1 MKKVEL
7 KNAKEKFA
15 KARELCP
22 GMEEE
27 MYVMTD
33 YLATVIKD
41 AVIPTRL
48 ILTVSSIENAIKKG
62 KNSYKESPLPEL
74 FIKDP
79 WRASVAITALSQC
92 VDEIADKDFADE
104 YRKLGNDFF
113 GAVLP
118 KKINTANG
126 EDYPEYAKVAAE
138 YWANTIQT
146 RNFNNGDALT
156 SIFAMAIAGSKRE
169 YTKEEL
175 KIFKESLAE
184 TVYEKVETYGTC
196 TLDVDYG
203 PCYLLAK
210 AGKLID
216 VDPFDY
222 PWKTSMIATKEK
234 VTVHT
239 GYGADRKVLY
249 QQNSDVKSKQL
260 TKDTTN

>member
-1 MKKVEL
+1 MEIPKL

-41 AVIPTRL
+41 TLIPARL

-62 KNSYKESPLPEL
+62 KSNYKESPFPEL

-79 WRASVAITALSQC
+79 WRASVAITVLSQC
-92 VDEIADKDFADE
+92 VDAIADKDFADE

-138 YWANTIQT
+138 YWANSLQT
-146 RNFNNGDALT
+146 RNFNNGDELT

-169 YTKEEL
+169 YTETEL
-175 KIFKESLAE
+175 KVFKESLAE
-184 TVYEKVETYGTC
+184 AVCEKVETYGTC

-222 PWKTSMIATKEK
+222 SWKTSMIVTKEK
-234 VTVHT
+234 VTVRD

-249 QQNSDVKSKQL
+249 QQNSNEKSKKL